1 MQYKNLHISF
11 CPHKY
16 ILGQRVYK
24 LNPQPSHIQLHE
36 DNYKR
41 WQQTFLLNLSFPS
54 HSYTKDKYFHC
65 ELLEA
70 YSLKWLQEEKFEAVQ
85 LLLEKTEKDLNYEK
99 DWDIIHKIESEIVK
113 RENQEKLKN
122 D

>member
-1 MQYKNLHISF
+1 MNFY
-11 CPHKY
+11 
-16 ILGQRVYK
+16 
-24 LNPQPSHIQLHE
+24 E
-36 DNYKR
+36 E
-41 WQQTFLLNLSFPS
+41 
-54 HSYTKDKYFHC
+54 YFKA
-65 ELLEA
+65 LES
-70 YSLKWLQEEKFEAVQ
+70 YSLKWLQEEKFSAVQ

>member
-1 MQYKNLHISF
+1 MIF
-11 CPHKY
+11 
-16 ILGQRVYK
+16 
-24 LNPQPSHIQLHE
+24 
-36 DNYKR
+36 
-41 WQQTFLLNLSFPS
+41 
-54 HSYTKDKYFHC
+54 DKEYFKA
-65 ELLEA
+65 LES

>member
-1 MQYKNLHISF
+1 MKSN
-11 CPHKY
+11 
-16 ILGQRVYK
+16 
-24 LNPQPSHIQLHE
+24 N
-36 DNYKR
+36 
-41 WQQTFLLNLSFPS
+41 
-54 HSYTKDKYFHC
+54 KYFHG

-85 LLLEKTEKDLNYEK
+85 LLLEKTEKDLNYKK